1 MKRHKLSKKK
11 SKRMFRKGA
20 DKVKAINVKPIPM
33 RGGFRI

>member
-20 DKVKAINVKPIPM
+20 DKIKVINVKPIPM